1 MSEIRVRTNS
11 DNLIKVR
18 VGADNANR
26 VISAAPTTKLS
37 NLDDINTANGLPNNS
52 VLVYNSSTNQWS
64 PYPYID
70 GGTYW

>member
-37 NLDDINTANGLPNNS
+37 NLDDINITGELPDNS
-52 VLVYNSSTNQWS
+52 VLVYNSSTKQWNPH
-64 PYPYID
+64 PYND
-70 GGTYW
+70 GGTY